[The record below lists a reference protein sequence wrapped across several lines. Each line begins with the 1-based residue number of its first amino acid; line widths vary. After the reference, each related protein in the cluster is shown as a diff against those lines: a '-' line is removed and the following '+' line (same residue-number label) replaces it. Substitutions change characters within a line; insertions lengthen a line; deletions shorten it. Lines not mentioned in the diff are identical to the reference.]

1 MRTLW
6 RLLLVAVAVLITGTA
21 LAQDQRQG
29 WLGVNAEDVTKEEA
43 EKLGWEAPR
52 GAKVIGLTGGSPAA
66 AAGLQAGDVIAT
78 LDGVEVENSN
88 SLTDAVMAK
97 GAGAAAKLRVMRAG
111 KEKTIT
117 VTLGARPGS
126 LAVDIEKAPQLM
138 LDTGGHTARV
148 IGLAI
153 TPDGKHLVSASNDK
167 TVRVWDIEI
176 GKTVRTIRGEAA
188 PGNWGVIHSMALSP
202 DGRWLAVGGYLHG
215 NDRVSASGVRLYEFA
230 SGKMA
235 AFLKGHDNVVYAV
248 AFSPDSKRLI
258 SGSGDKTAIVWDV
271 TTLRQVHRLSGHAQA
286 VKAVAFTRDGER
298 AVTGSED
305 QTLRLWN
312 AADGKLV
319 AEMTEHKQAAEREAE
334 KIHAQRKATDK
345 KPEVWHAG
353 IVSVAVSP
361 DLTQLIASGS
371 ADGRILLWDGITG
384 AFLRQL
390 AFPGGMRGAA
400 DIFSMTFSPDGR
412 WVLSTSTEGG
422 CLINEVATGRAL
434 YDGNL
439 HDKQRSYLDD
449 GHVRCNG
456 GTAFSPDERLAA
468 AGYNSAIHLVDARTR
483 KVTKTLESSGAAVM
497 TVVFSE
503 DGRSLLWGNK
513 TDTAKR
519 QDKLTRRLRLPIDGK
534 PLATIEQVDGSTP
547 SLSKYMKEP
556 PDPKYVRRN
565 HEHGALSVDFKSAG
579 PMLINSRYLE
589 ISKDGKGK
597 VQTEIDLGDSA
608 SGATS
613 FSPITFTP
621 DGQTVIIGLTPE
633 IRAFDLKGAPVG
645 DFIGHYGQV
654 RDLAPSPDGR
664 FLISG
669 ATDQTVRLWNLK
681 TRELIVSM
689 FHGNDG
695 EWVIWTPQGYYT
707 GSPGADKI
715 VGWQINKGSDQTADY
730 VGAEQL
736 RQHLHR
742 PDIVERAIV
751 IGSAEEA
758 VREAPGTSFKL
769 ADLLARPVPRF
780 KITSPDAGSAQRG
793 GRAVVKIFIDATPD
807 PIRTIRA
814 QVNGR
819 QVQDLTPP
827 VGSGGFGAGEHLLD
841 VPLAQSRNEVRI
853 TLTNAIGEKTETLV
867 LNHAEEGDLDKRGTL
882 HIVAIGVNEYK
893 GLAQAC
899 GSAGC
904 DLKYSVAD
912 ARRLADVI
920 EKRLSPGHSR
930 VVKRVLVNGGSAKD
944 APTASNIIDAVE
956 LLRQSEEA
964 DTVVLF
970 IAGHGKNDG
979 PDYRFL
985 PTNAEWKSGAIRGST
1000 VVPWQVLQSSIEAAK
1015 GRRLLFVD
1023 TCHSGNAY
1031 NQRLG
1036 NAAYHANVIA
1046 YTAARFDQEALED
1059 ASLGHGLFTYAVV
1072 EGLEGSVGSGGDR
1085 QVSTKALADYVV
1097 QRVGELA
1104 KRMNGEQDPQYF
1116 RGRDA
1121 QDYVLATW

>member
-1 MRTLW
+1 MRMW
-6 RLLLVAVAVLITGTA
+6 RSLLVAVALLITGTA

-29 WLGVNAEDVTKEEA
+29 WLGVNAEDVSKEEA

-88 SLTDAVMAK
+88 SLTEAVMTK

-126 LAVDIEKAPQLM
+126 QAAGVEKAPQLM
-138 LDTGGHTARV
+138 LDTGGHTAKV
-148 IGLAI
+148 IGLAV

-167 TVRVWDIEI
+167 TVRVWDIET
-176 GKTVRTIRGEAA
+176 GQTVRTIRGEAA
-188 PGNWGVIHSMALSP
+188 PGNWGVIHAMALSP

-215 NDRVSASGVRLYEFA
+215 TDRVSASGVRLYDFS
-230 SGKMA
+230 SGRLA

-248 AFSPDSKRLI
+248 AFSPDSTRLI
-258 SGSGDKTAIVWDV
+258 SGSGDKTAIVWDL
-271 TTLRQVHRLSGHAQA
+271 TTRRQVHRLSGHTQA
-286 VKAVAFTRDGER
+286 VKAVGFTRDGER
-298 AVTGSED
+298 AVTGGED

-312 AADGKLV
+312 VADGKPIT
-319 AEMTEHKQAAEREAE
+319 EMTEHKQAAEREAE
-334 KIHAQRKATDK
+334 RSNREGK
-345 KPEVWHAG
+345 KSETWHAG
-353 IVSVAVSP
+353 VVAVAASSVE
-361 DLTQLIASGS
+361 DVIASGS
-371 ADGRILLWDGITG
+371 TDGRILLWDAHTG

-400 DIFSMTFSPDGR
+400 DIFSMAFSPDGR

-439 HDKQRSYLDD
+439 HDKLRSYLDD

-456 GTAFSPDERLAA
+456 GTAFSPDGRLAV
-468 AGYNSAIHLVDARTR
+468 AGYNSTVQLVDARTR
-483 KVTKTLESSGAAVM
+483 KLVKTLESTGSAVQT
-497 TVVFSE
+497 TVFAQ
-503 DGRSLLWGNK
+503 DGSSIMWGDK
-513 TDTAKR
+513 IESATRK
-519 QDKLTRRLRLPIDGK
+519 DKLTRRLRLPLDGK
-534 PLATIEQVDGSTP
+534 PLAAVERIDTSTT
-547 SLSKYMKEP
+547 SINKYVKEP
-556 PDPKYVRRN
+556 PDAQYVRRSFK
-565 HEHGALSVDFKSAG
+565 HGALTVDFKRAG
-579 PMLINSRYLE
+579 PMLINARYLE
-589 ISKDGKGK
+589 ISGDGKVEK
-597 VQTEIDLGDSA
+597 EIDLGDSA

-621 DGQTVIIGLTPE
+621 DGQSVIIGLTPE
-633 IRAFDLKGAPVG
+633 IKAYDLRGGLLG
-645 DFIGHYGQV
+645 DFVGHYGQV

-664 FLISG
+664 FLVSG

-681 TRELIVSM
+681 TRELIVSL

-695 EWVIWTPQGYYT
+695 EWVMWTPQGYYA

-715 VGWQINKGSDQTADY
+715 VGWQINKGPDQAADY

-751 IGSAEEA
+751 LGSAEQA

-780 KITSPDAGSAQRG
+780 KITAPDAGPTQRG
-793 GRAVVKIFIDATPD
+793 GRALVKIVIDATPD
-807 PIRTIRA
+807 PVRTIRA

-827 VGSGGFGAGEHLLD
+827 VGSGGFGAGEHVLD
-841 VPLAQSRNEVRI
+841 IPLAKGRNEVRV
-853 TLTNAIGEKTETLV
+853 TLTNAIGEKGETLV
-867 LNHAEEGDLDKRGTL
+867 LSHAEEGHLDKRGTL

-899 GSAGC
+899 GSGGC
-904 DLKYSVAD
+904 DLRYSVAD

-920 EKRLSPGHSR
+920 EKRLGPGHSR
-930 VVKRVLVNGGSAKD
+930 IVKRVLVNGGSAKD

-956 LLRQSEEA
+956 LLRQSEET

-985 PTNAEWKSGAIRGST
+985 PTNAEWKGGAIRGST

-1036 NAAYHANVIA
+1036 NAAYHANIIA
-1046 YTAARFDQEALED
+1046 YAAARFDQEALED

-1072 EGLEGSVGSGGDR
+1072 EGLEGNSGNGGDR
-1085 QVSTKALADYVV
+1085 QISTKALAEYVV

-1121 QDYVLATW
+1121 QDYVLANW

>member
-6 RLLLVAVAVLITGTA
+6 RSLLVTVALLITGTA

-29 WLGVNAEDVTKEEA
+29 WLGVNAEDVSKEEA

-66 AAGLQAGDVIAT
+66 AAGLLAGDVIAT
-78 LDGVEVENSN
+78 LDGVEIENSN
-88 SLTDAVMAK
+88 SLTAAVMAR

-111 KEKTIT
+111 KEKTVT

-126 LAVDIEKAPQLM
+126 HAAGVERAPQLM
-138 LDTGGHTARV
+138 LDTGGHTAKV
-148 IGLAI
+148 IDLVI
-153 TPDGKHLVSASNDK
+153 TPDGRHLVSASNDK
-167 TVRVWDIEI
+167 TVRVWDIET

-215 NDRVSASGVRLYEFA
+215 TDRATASGVRLYDFA

-248 AFSPDSKRLI
+248 AFSPDGKRLI
-258 SGSGDKTAIVWDV
+258 SGGGDKTAIVWDLA
-271 TTLRQVHRLSGHAQA
+271 TLQQVHRFSGHTEAI
-286 VKAVAFTRDGER
+286 KAVAFTRDGDR
-298 AVTGSED
+298 AVTGGAD

-312 AADGKLV
+312 AADGKLI
-319 AEMTEHKQAAEREAE
+319 AEMAEHKQAAQREAE
-334 KIHAQRKATDK
+334 KVHAQRKVTDK

-361 DLTQLIASGS
+361 DSSQQLIASGS
-371 ADGRILLWDGITG
+371 TDGRILLWDARTG

-400 DIFSMTFSPDGR
+400 DIFSMTFSHDGR
-412 WVLSTSTEGG
+412 WLLSTSTEGG
-422 CLINEVATGRAL
+422 CLINEVATGREL

-439 HDKQRSYLDD
+439 HDKPRSYLDD

-456 GTAFSPDERLAA
+456 GAAFSPDGRLAA

-483 KVTKTLESSGAAVM
+483 KFVKTLESTGAAVQT
-497 TVVFSE
+497 TVFAQ
-503 DGRSLLWGNK
+503 DGGSIIWGDK
-513 TDTAKR
+513 VETATRKDR
-519 QDKLTRRLRLPIDGK
+519 LTRRLRLPLDGK
-534 PLATIEQVDGSTP
+534 PLATVERIDTSTT
-547 SLSKYMKEP
+547 SINKYFKEP
-556 PDPKYVRRN
+556 PDAQYVRRCFK
-565 HEHGALSVDFKSAG
+565 HGALSVDFKRAG
-579 PMLINSRYLE
+579 PMLINARYLE
-589 ISKDGKGK
+589 ISSDGK
-597 VQTEIDLGDSA
+597 VQEEIDLGDSA

-621 DGQTVIIGLTPE
+621 NGQSLIIGLTPE
-633 IRAFDLKGAPVG
+633 IKAYDLRGGLLG

-664 FLISG
+664 FLVSG

-681 TRELIVSM
+681 TRELIVSL
-689 FHGNDG
+689 FYGDDG
-695 EWVIWTPQGYYT
+695 EWVMWTPQGYYA

-715 VGWQINKGSDQTADY
+715 VGWQINKGPDQAAEY

-751 IGSAEEA
+751 LASADEA

-780 KITSPDAGSAQRG
+780 KITSPDAGSIQRG
-793 GRAVVKIFIDATPD
+793 GRALVKIAIEATPD
-807 PIRTIRA
+807 PVRTIRA

-841 VPLAQSRNEVRI
+841 VPLAKGRNEVRI
-853 TLTNAIGEKTETLV
+853 TLTNAIGEKAETLV
-867 LNHAEEGDLDKRGTL
+867 LSHGEDGDLDKRGTL

-904 DLKYSVAD
+904 DLRYSVAD

-920 EKRLSPGHSR
+920 EKRLGPSHSR
-930 VVKRVLVNGGSAKD
+930 IVKRVLVNGGSARD
-944 APTASNIIDAVE
+944 APTASNVIDAVE
-956 LLRQSEEA
+956 LLRQAEET

-985 PTNAEWKSGAIRGST
+985 PTNAEWKGGAIRGST

-1036 NAAYHANVIA
+1036 NAAYHANIIA

-1059 ASLGHGLFTYAVV
+1059 PSLGHGLFTYAVV
-1072 EGLEGSVGSGGDR
+1072 EGLEGSSGAGGDR
-1085 QVSTKALADYVV
+1085 QVSTKALAEYVV

-1104 KRMNGEQDPQYF
+1104 RRMKGEQEPQYF

-1121 QDYVLATW
+1121 QDYVLARW